1 MPTDQPPEN
10 NNAPEM
16 TLLSQP
22 PLLMADHGRP
32 AIFATRL
39 AHWASEPDGLVRLT
53 FAEERFDLEDPT
65 KRVLTVVARIAM
77 PRAGL
82 DSMIKFME
90 AAQAAT
96 SLASAPVSGTIN

>member
-1 MPTDQPPEN
+1 MPTET
-10 NNAPEM
+10 APETAQPKGP
-16 TLLSQP
+16 TLT
-22 PLLMADHGRP
+22 MADHGRP
-32 AIFATRL
+32 AVFATRL
-39 AHWASEPDGLVRLT
+39 AHWASEPDGVVRLT

-65 KRVLTVVARIAM
+65 KRVLTVVARVAM

-96 SLASAPVSGTIN
+96 SFSTAPVSGTIN